1 MLSKDTICS
10 AIDNRQQEI
19 IDFTRSLIQTPSPTG
34 HEAALADL
42 ILQKFHSAGFSFSKI
57 DPVGN
62 VIGLL
67 KGKGDGKSFLLNGH
81 MDHVPH
87 GEMPDPYS
95 GKIMSGKAYGID
107 GPVVYGRGASDMK
120 GALSAMVMAGV
131 ILHDLGITMNG
142 DLMIAGTVYEEE
154 LGNIGP
160 PALIDIDNLRPDAA
174 LIGECT
180 NLDLAYGNRGVVRT
194 IVTTH
199 GKSCHVSVQER
210 GINALYKMTK
220 IINNI
225 QRLNNT
231 LPSHPILGQASWAIC
246 RMGVQPNYANVV
258 PDRCVA
264 EIDTRSIPN
273 FSLEDI
279 LEKQQHLINELTRN
293 DPEFSAS
300 LTQPDINIETWTGY
314 KTKANSVA
322 SPFFIDPQHWLVTTG
337 KNIIEQVVQ
346 TDIRLK
352 VWGFTTECY
361 CFTER
366 GIPVIG
372 IGPGEERFTHSNNE
386 VVSIS
391 DITTATKIYA
401 LLAAKICA
409 SP

>member
-42 ILQKFHSAGFSFSKI
+42 ILQKFQSAGFSFSKI

-87 GEMPDPYS
+87 GEMADPYS
-95 GKIMSGKAYGID
+95 GKIISGKAYGID

-131 ILHDLGITMNG
+131 ILHDLGITMKG

-258 PDRCVA
+258 PDRCVV

-314 KTKANSVA
+314 KTKANAVA

-337 KNIIEQVVQ
+337 KNIIEQVIQ
-346 TDIRLK
+346 QDIRLK

-386 VVSIS
+386 VVSVA

>member
-1 MLSKDTICS
+1 MLNTETICS

-19 IDFTRSLIQTPSPTG
+19 IDFTQSLIQTPSPTG
-34 HEAALADL
+34 DEAALADL
-42 ILQKFHSAGFSFSKI
+42 ILQKFKSTGFSSPEI

-67 KGKGDGKSFLLNGH
+67 KGTGDGKSFLLNGH

-95 GKIMSGKAYGID
+95 GKIMSGRTFGID

-120 GALSAMVMAGV
+120 GALGAMVMAGA
-131 ILHDLGITMNG
+131 ILNDLGITMKG
-142 DLMIAGTVYEEE
+142 DFIIAGTVYEEE

-194 IVTTH
+194 ILTTH

-220 IINNI
+220 IINKI
-225 QRLNNT
+225 QMTNNT
-231 LPSHPILGQASWAIC
+231 LPCHPRLGQASWAIC
-246 RMGVQPNYANVV
+246 RLDVQPNYANVV
-258 PDRCVA
+258 PDRCAV

-273 FSLEDI
+273 FSLEDV
-279 LEKQQHLINELTRN
+279 LTKQQHIIDELTRD
-293 DPEFSAS
+293 DPEFSAT
-300 LTQPDINIETWTGY
+300 LTQPDLDIETWTGY
-314 KTKANSVA
+314 KTTGNSVA
-322 SPFFIDPQHWLVTTG
+322 SPFFIDPQHWLVTAG
-337 KNIIEQVVQ
+337 KDIIEHVTQRVQ
-346 TDIRLK
+346 LK

-372 IGPGEERFTHSNNE
+372 IGPGEERFTHSNSE
-386 VVSIS
+386 VVSVA
-391 DITTATKIYA
+391 DIIAATKIYA
-401 LLAAKICA
+401 LLAAKIC
-409 SP
+409 SLS